1 MPAMARDMLGSRC
14 DANRDH
20 WVRGIGTRFAGK
32 QIRCQKIRNPDFWR
46 VRADL
51 TAPPNMTF
59 RQIASALKVSV
70 ATAHKLHKS
79 GMPTDS
85 AEAAQEWVRERAKT
99 APAASDTTS
108 LAAKRGRKLDL
119 ECQLL
124 ALRIERESSNAEF
137 LEVTEAIASIRLFL
151 TLSLISL
158 KTRSD
163 AAVERLA
170 GETDFVRVATILG
183 DIHSGAWLEATSTMM
198 RRCRQDRMAAAIA
211 ATIKAEFTLI
221 TDETLAE
228 LGRVS

>member
-1 MPAMARDMLGSRC
+1 
-14 DANRDH
+14 
-20 WVRGIGTRFAGK
+20 
-32 QIRCQKIRNPDFWR
+32 
-46 VRADL
+46 
-51 TAPPNMTF
+51 MTF

-85 AEAAQEWVRERAKT
+85 AEAAQAWIKDRAKT
-99 APAASDTTS
+99 APAASDTAT

-151 TLSLISL
+151 TLSLIGL

-183 DIHSGAWLEATSTMM
+183 DIHSGAWLEAASTMM

-221 TDETLAE
+221 TDETLSE